1 MKKLIFAAVFLMS
14 TQLFAQQVKKNKTLL
29 THKTESTGYGALS
42 TVYSKFNGEHAIF
55 AGAYGGWMIN
65 HKLMIGLG
73 GYGLA
78 TNHRGFGLNA
88 QTHQQN
94 DWKLGYGGLMV
105 EYTFLEKKMIHFT
118 ANTLIGG
125 GIIKNGHGRGT
136 VPENGSDELRD
147 IDASGFYVVQP
158 SVNVEVNVTDWFRVA
173 AGGGYRYVTGVDQQ
187 GISNSKMSAPT
198 ANLTLKFG
206 VF

>member
-1 MKKLIFAAVFLMS
+1 MTKLIFAAMLLFS
-14 TQLFAQQVKKNKTLL
+14 TQVFAQQKTKTKSLVS
-29 THKTESTGYGALS
+29 HKTESTGYGALS
-42 TVYSKFNGEHAIF
+42 TVYSKFNGEHAVF

-78 TNHRGFGLNA
+78 TNHRGVGLNA
-88 QTHQQN
+88 QTQQKN
-94 DWKLGYGGLMV
+94 YWQMGYGGLMV
-105 EYTFLEKKMIHFT
+105 EYTFFGNDVVHFT
-118 ANTLIGG
+118 ANTLLGG
-125 GIIKNGHGRGT
+125 GIVKNGHGRGT
-136 VPENGSDELRD
+136 IPENGSDELKD

-158 SVNVEVNVTDWFRVA
+158 SVSAEVNVTNWFRVGLGA
-173 AGGGYRYVTGVDQQ
+173 GYRYVAGVDQQ

-198 ANLTLKFG
+198 ANLSLKFG